1 MKAFLMYKDR
11 NFDLRHTL
19 PRNERALTQ
28 DLELNTLF
36 NAMALDDKFLFEVAK
51 SAVLSGLSNDLDTIG
66 YRQNILM
73 DCVKHPSVVRDIYAI
88 AVGAIEGEKKSYWGF
103 ITRYPA
109 AILRRAM
116 EVLQMFVTM
125 LKKLR
130 NLADEHADK
139 FESEGFRAF
148 FAMLKKE
155 LGDEYFVRVEN
166 HLTELKF
173 RGGVLI
179 SAELGRVDGFDQDE
193 AADECEE

>member
-1 MKAFLMYKDR
+1 MYKDR
-11 NFDLRHTL
+11 YFDLRQTL
-19 PRNERALTQ
+19 PWNQQALTQ

-51 SAVLSGLSNDLDTIG
+51 SAVFSGLNNDLGTIR

-73 DCVKHPSVVRDIYAI
+73 DCLKHPSVVRDIYAI
-88 AVGAIEGEKKSYWGF
+88 TVGAIEGEKKSYWGF

-109 AILRRAM
+109 VILRRAI

-139 FESEGFRAF
+139 FESEGFSAF

-155 LGDEYFVRVEN
+155 LGDEYFVRVEM
-166 HLTELKF
+166 
-173 RGGVLI
+173 LI
-179 SAELGRVDGFDQDE
+179 TKTS
-193 AADECEE
+193 